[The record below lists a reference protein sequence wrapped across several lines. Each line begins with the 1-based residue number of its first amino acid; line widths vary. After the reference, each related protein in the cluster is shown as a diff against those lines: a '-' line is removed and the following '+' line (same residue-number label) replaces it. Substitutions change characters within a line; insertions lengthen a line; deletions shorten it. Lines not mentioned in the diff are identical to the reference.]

1 MPQYSEEGYRKAEV
15 LLNLLGDLSQQKN
28 CTMAQL
34 SLAWMINRKDYIIPI
49 PGSRKI
55 ERLKSNF
62 DAGKIMLTEDE
73 IRSIDEKLNGM
84 EFDVFGGHK

>member
-1 MPQYSEEGYRKAEV
+1 
-15 LLNLLGDLSQQKN
+15 
-28 CTMAQL
+28 
-34 SLAWMINRKDYIIPI
+34 MINRKDYIIPI